1 MLPFRHSLP
10 QDATALNG
18 TQLSVGVTKLRN
30 GSTDLFFVIP
40 TELTQVRVHCAVRAG
55 CHCSSD

>member
-1 MLPFRHSLP
+1 MPLCHSLP

-55 CHCSSD
+55 LYCYND